1 MANFQP
7 LKHSPSRLL
16 RAFWVTVLQVTRS
29 EHSGARLTRASV
41 IPILAVAVV
50 FVVAFLVRWATLS
63 SLSGDDHYLLWTATS
78 LLNGDRPIRDFVELG
93 APLYSAMS
101 ALAQAITGY
110 RVIGE
115 VALGTTLVA
124 LAFAI
129 SFYLAW
135 RASRSLAVAAGLTG
149 MALLVVTQR
158 ELYSYTKIFVYPL
171 GLWLCWRYIDRPTL
185 LRAGALA
192 FGVAVAFG
200 YRHDHGAYV
209 GVGAAAAILAAHWPD
224 GPRRI
229 ILAWLRF
236 GAALVL
242 LLSPYLALI
251 QVNEGIVQ
259 YFQHR
264 MRLARVD
271 DATSRRPVP
280 FTVDRAAPAHWF
292 RIDPP
297 RPARVF
303 VEWKP
308 EVASATRIA
317 LEKQYSLTNG
327 LDPKKR
333 LYEYLLTNV
342 SPDNLRALVADARIV
357 DRGGLSVT
365 YREAEAG
372 SKVLDEVVATE
383 QTPADAPPAA
393 RAVVEIQWTD
403 DLGEGERASLERR
416 YGLLDNR
423 NTWEYALADLNTD
436 NIRAIVQ
443 NPRVYETGL
452 IERDTYRPM
461 EESWLIRVQRS
472 LPFFRISVAPRYLY
486 TENAGA
492 ALHYLL
498 IALPYIMFIMLAADR
513 IRGKRSGQMSHA
525 SEKMFAAAVM
535 MAVANFALL
544 RRVGYF
550 ADHVAVATVL
560 GACVLGHAFG
570 AAQVQRRAA
579 ARIVSGVIAGVALV
593 VVTLATITYASPL
606 GVASL
611 AGMNDGG
618 IWNKSVRL
626 FQTYST
632 SPPIDAYAPRG
643 TTGDRGL
650 IRYIYECTRPD
661 DRVWV
666 LSDLFAFPYY
676 AERRV
681 VGHIYW
687 KDGMLANPEFER
699 RMIEKVDSAEVPIII
714 GLGGPGPL
722 AYLESYPLVHQY
734 VAQRYLN
741 HYAIPEEDLQ
751 REQVFWLLTDSRRQQ
766 TGTYE
771 LFGLP
776 CFK

>member
-1 MANFQP
+1 M
-7 LKHSPSRLL
+7 R
-16 RAFWVTVLQVTRS
+16 
-29 EHSGARLTRASV
+29 
-41 IPILAVAVV
+41 ILAVAAV
-50 FVVAFLVRWATLS
+50 FAVAFLVRWATVS
-63 SLSGDDHYLLWTATS
+63 SLTGDDHYLLWAATS
-78 LLNGDRPIRDFVELG
+78 LLNGDRPFRDFVDLG
-93 APLYSAMS
+93 APLYWAMS
-101 ALAQAITGY
+101 ALAQAMTGY

-115 VALGTTLVA
+115 VALGTALVA

-129 SFYLAW
+129 SFHLAW
-135 RASRSLAVAAGLTG
+135 RASRSLAVAAGLTAL
-149 MALLVVTQR
+149 ALLVVTQR

-209 GVGAAAAILAAHWPD
+209 GVGAAAAILAAHWPE

-251 QVNEGIVQ
+251 QVNEGIVH
-259 YFQHR
+259 YFQDR
-264 MRLARVD
+264 MRLARVV
-271 DATSRRPVP
+271 DATSRRPVR
-280 FTVDRAAPAHWF
+280 FSVDSAASAHWF

-308 EVASATRIA
+308 EVASTTRIA
-317 LEKQYSLTNG
+317 LEKQYSLTSG
-327 LDPKKR
+327 LDPKKG
-333 LYEYLLTNV
+333 LYEYFLTDV
-342 SPDNLRALVADARIV
+342 SPDNLRALVTGPRIV
-357 DRGGLSVT
+357 DRSGISVT
-365 YREAEAG
+365 YREMEAG
-372 SKVLDEVVATE
+372 SKVLDKVVATE
-383 QTPADAPPAA
+383 QPRLGAPPAA
-393 RAVVEIQWTD
+393 RAVVEIQWKD
-403 DLGEGERASLERR
+403 GLGEAERASLERE

-423 NTWEYALADLNTD
+423 STWEYALADLNTD

-443 NPRVYETGL
+443 DPRVYDTGL

-461 EESWLIRVQRS
+461 NESWLIRVQRS
-472 LPFFRISVAPRYLY
+472 IPLFRITIAPRYWN
-486 TENAGA
+486 TENAGVT
-492 ALHYLL
+492 LHYLSL
-498 IALPYIMFIMLAADR
+498 ALPYIIFIMLAADR
-513 IRGKRSGQMSHA
+513 IRGTRGGHMSHA
-525 SEKMFAAAVM
+525 PEKMFAAAVM

-544 RRVGYF
+544 RRTGYF
-550 ADHVAVATVL
+550 ADHLDMAAVL
-560 GACVLGHAFG
+560 GACAFGHAFG
-570 AAQVQRRAA
+570 AAQVQRRPP

-593 VVTLATITYASPL
+593 VATFATITYASPL

-611 AGMNDGG
+611 AGMDDGG

-650 IRYIYECTRPD
+650 IRYVYECTRPD

-666 LSDLFAFPYY
+666 LSDLFTFPYY

-687 KDGMLANPEFER
+687 QAGLLANPEFQR
-699 RMIEKVDSAEVPIII
+699 RMIEKVDKAEVPLII
-714 GLGGPGPL
+714 GLGGRGPL
-722 AYLESYPLVHQY
+722 DYLDSYPLVRQY
-734 VAQRYLN
+734 VAERYID
-741 HYAIPEEDLQ
+741 HYAIPDENMQ
-751 REQVFWLLTDSRRQQ
+751 RERVFWLLTDSRRTP